1 MVADAAHERTLVL
14 VHGAWHG
21 AWAWELLVPELAA
34 RGWRTST
41 VDLPSASGD
50 PEAGMY
56 RDAEII
62 REHLAGI
69 DGPIT
74 VLAHSY
80 GGLPVTEV
88 AATVPR
94 VTQLIY
100 LAAHMLDVGEYVLG
114 PTGGPW
120 FDPEE
125 TPLLPVPDSSTV
137 LMYADVAADVAEAA
151 VARLR
156 PQSSLSFLEPLT
168 RAAWRRLPSAFVV
181 CDEDRIFPPVLAE
194 TLPPK
199 ADLVRHMPTSHS
211 PFLSRPAELAELISE
226 ISAALAVL
234 PDKISN

>member
-1 MVADAAHERTLVL
+1 MVADAALGRTLVL

-21 AWAWELLVPELAA
+21 AWSWELLIPELEA

-41 VDLPSASGD
+41 VELPSTSGD
-50 PEAGMY
+50 PEAGLD
-56 RDAEII
+56 RDAEVV

-69 DGPIT
+69 NGPIT

-88 AATVPR
+88 ADTVPR

-100 LAAHMLDVGEYVLG
+100 LAAHMLDVDESLVG

-125 TPLLPVPDSSTV
+125 EPLLPVPDNSAE
-137 LMYADVAADVAEAA
+137 LMYADVPADLAEAA

-156 PQSSLSFLEPLT
+156 PQSAKSFLEPLT
-168 RAAWRRLPSAFVV
+168 RAAWRRLPSAFIV
-181 CDEDRIFPPVLAE
+181 CDDDRIFPPVLAE

-199 ADLVRHMPTSHS
+199 ADLVRHLATSHS
-211 PFLSRPAELAELISE
+211 PFLSRPAELADLIGE
-226 ISAALAVL
+226 ISTEPAAL
-234 PDKISN
+234 PDRTR